1 MAMLQPPENSEA
13 AAAAIVTTPTAL
25 VGEGIPTVDRL
36 LQLLAT
42 EAGLPAYGAL
52 TMPWRITLR

>member
-1 MAMLQPPENSEA
+1 MLQPPQNSEA
-13 AAAAIVTTPTAL
+13 PAAAVLTPSGATLGDGPA
-25 VGEGIPTVDRL
+25 TVDGL
-36 LQLLAT
+36 LQRLAA